1 MTVNPRDPSDP
12 SDPNDPCQP
21 GAVPCRRIFMVISP
35 RSLGYARYALES
47 LLRNCLEPIHLH
59 LITDSIADKALLVE
73 EMTSHQNAGRH
84 AWSVFAEEDFQ
95 QQEAAIFAHHPGI
108 RQLRKGHPCWR
119 KITDPVLLSRSG
131 EEMVLL
137 DPDLYFPNRF
147 RFEETLDQGLL
158 LMWQRP
164 NCLLPAEVVNAALQA
179 GIPLARHVDIGV
191 AHWRAPVDLDWL
203 EWLLGKLGGPNLPR
217 VMHVEA
223 ILWAALAMRMG
234 GGYLAPDLWHCWRR
248 SQPKRVLRKLGVPGV
263 RLLRFEH
270 FSRMKCFHAGGE
282 AKYWLADAQQRGDLE
297 GENGLS
303 GPGPV
308 LPFVE
313 LTPDRYRREQR
324 MKGWLKKWGY
334 YDVFQ
339 SA

>member
-1 MTVNPRDPSDP
+1 MTVNATDPG
-12 SDPNDPCQP
+12 QA
-21 GAVPCRRIFMVISP
+21 GAATERRIFMVISP
-35 RSLGYARYALES
+35 RSLAYASYALES
-47 LLRNCLEPIHLH
+47 LLRNSLEPIHLH
-59 LITDSIADKALLVE
+59 LITDSVADKALLVE
-73 EMTSHQNAGRH
+73 EMTNRQNAGRH
-84 AWSVFAEEDFQ
+84 GWSVFAEDDFE
-95 QQEAAIFAHHPGI
+95 QQEEAIFGRHRAI

-119 KITDPVLLSRSG
+119 KITDPVLLSQPG

-147 RFEETLDQGLL
+147 RFEQTLDQGLL
-158 LMWQRP
+158 LMWQKP
-164 NCLLPAEVVNAALQA
+164 NCLLPPEVVNAALGA

-203 EWLLGKLGGPNLPR
+203 EWLLNKLGGASLPR

-248 SQPKRVLRKLGVPGV
+248 SQPKRVLRKLGVSGV
-263 RLLRFEH
+263 RILRFED
-270 FSRMKCFHAGGE
+270 FSKMKCFHAGGE
-282 AKYWLADAQQRGDLE
+282 AKHWLPDAQKRGDLE
-297 GENGLS
+297 GKDALS
-303 GPGPV
+303 EPGEV
-308 LPFVE
+308 IPFIE
-313 LTPDRYRREQR
+313 LTPDRYHREQR
-324 MKGWLKKWGY
+324 IKGWLKKCGY